1 MIEAILKLNVY
12 CCSLRIAQK
21 KHQIHQTRVRGNL
34 SRVRDFV
41 IDDPLAVIGEAIKNK
56 HMASF
61 GFGAANMPPI
71 KNQPS
76 MDTVLSHSGRK
87 NYSVIHPFSILS
99 LALNMRIAIH

>member
-76 MDTVLSHSGRK
+76 MDTVLSHPRPKS
-87 NYSVIHPFSILS
+87 NCVIHPFPILS
-99 LALNMRIAIH
+99 LAINLPI